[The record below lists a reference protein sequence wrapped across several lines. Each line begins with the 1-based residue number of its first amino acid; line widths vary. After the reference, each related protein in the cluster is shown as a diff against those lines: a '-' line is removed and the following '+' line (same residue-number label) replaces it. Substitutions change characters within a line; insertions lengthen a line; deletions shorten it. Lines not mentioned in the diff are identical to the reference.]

1 MPVTR
6 TSLPGGAVV
15 AVVNRWRASRAV
27 GCAAPPRRARSTAG
41 RHVDVTTVGRANTAS
56 SSSAGW
62 TDASST
68 TVTPAAGASPA
79 VENTDMYM
87 WSSTKTWSRST
98 DRRSR

>member
-15 AVVNRWRASRAV
+15 AVTNRCRANRLA
-27 GCAAPPRRARSTAG
+27 GAPFSWASRSTAG
-41 RHVDVTTVGRANTAS
+41 RQDEVSTVGSANRASRA
-56 SSSAGW
+56 SAGLI
-62 TDASST
+62 DISRA
-68 TVTPAAGASPA
+68 TVTPSRRIQPT

-98 DRRSR
+98 DSRSR